1 MAVIINK
8 EKCIGCG
15 VCVTTCPFG
24 AISLQDGKAVISL
37 ACTQCGACVDVC
49 PVKAII
55 REDVEKTVT
64 VDKSQYKNVWVY
76 IETFGG
82 TIKNVSL
89 ELLGEGRKLADKM
102 GQSLVGVLLGKDV
115 EHLSKDIF
123 AAGADE
129 IYLVEADELAHYNTD
144 GYTAVVSDLIQEYK
158 PSVVLVGAT
167 NDGRDLGPRIA
178 SRIATG
184 LTADCTGLAID
195 EETGLVAWTRPAFG
209 GNIMATILCPEHR
222 PQMGTVRPSVF
233 KKPALD
239 YSRIGKIIRVKSN
252 VKPEDIRTKLLDVVK
267 VCTTCCNLEEADII
281 VSGGRGLG
289 KPENFKL
296 VEDLAEV
303 LGATVGASRAA
314 VDAGW
319 KPHMCQVGQ
328 TGKTVGPKIYIA
340 CGISG
345 AVQHLVG
352 MSSSDIIIAI
362 NRDKDAPIFQVANY
376 GIVGDVLEVLP
387 IMTEEFKKRK
397 EC

>member
-1 MAVIINK
+1 MSSYVN
-8 EKCIGCG
+8 CG
-15 VCVTTCPFG
+15 IAQANNLADYKGVFILG
-24 AISLQDGKAVISL
+24 EQRDGKIQAVTFELLTWGRGIANELGCEL
-37 ACTQCGACVDVC
+37 ACVILGDEIENLQE
-49 PVKAII
+49 II
-55 REDVEKTVT
+55 AR
-64 VDKSQYKNVWVY
+64 
-76 IETFGG
+76 G
-82 TIKNVSL
+82 
-89 ELLGEGRKLADKM
+89 ADKVFFI
-102 GQSLVGVLLGKDV
+102 QDPIFKNFLPQPYSNAITKLVNEEKP
-115 EHLSKDIF
+115 EIII
-123 AAGADE
+123 AGATTTGRTVMP
-129 IYLVEADELAHYNTD
+129 LVAA
-144 GYTAVVSDLIQEYK
+144 K
-158 PSVVLVGAT
+158 T
-167 NDGRDLGPRIA
+167 N
-178 SRIATG
+178 TG
-184 LTADCTGLAID
+184 LTADCTELTID
-195 EETGLVAWTRPAFG
+195 HDTRLLLQTRPAIG

-233 KKPALD
+233 KKPLLD
-239 YSRIGKIIRVKSN
+239 YNRCGKIIRVKST
-252 VKPEDIRTKLLDVVK
+252 VKPEDIRTKLMDVVK

-397 EC
+397 AC